1 MRPSTSPQLKH
12 RATPTVFWA
21 PQFGH
26 YTIPFRGHAS
36 WSHAIMR
43 RRSRPAQQEARERPA
58 PKDEPETVEAAG
70 IEPASANA
78 PSVRLYERC
87 SQFSFTLPREL
98 GRRGRASPLSVP
110 YEPRARDRKVIL
122 LK

>member
-1 MRPSTSPQLKH
+1 MAATPPAAPPAVPKGGACVADVRMRP
-12 RATPTVFWA
+12 
-21 PQFGH
+21 
-26 YTIPFRGHAS
+26 
-36 WSHAIMR
+36 
-43 RRSRPAQQEARERPA
+43 RSRPAQQEARERPA
-58 PKDEPETVEAAG
+58 PKDEPEIVEAAG

-87 SQFSFTLPREL
+87 SQFSFALPREL